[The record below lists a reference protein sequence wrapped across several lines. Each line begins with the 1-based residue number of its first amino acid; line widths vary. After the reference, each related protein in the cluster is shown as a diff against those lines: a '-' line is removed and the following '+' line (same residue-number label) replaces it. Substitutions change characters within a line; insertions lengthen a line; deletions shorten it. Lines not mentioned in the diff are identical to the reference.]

1 MPVMNAEAYARKV
14 ALCSARGPGLA
25 DMLSKGLEKDFRAL
39 WMEEEG
45 VELVESSDT
54 VKDFWTFQA
63 LKTIELNFSD
73 T

>member
-1 MPVMNAEAYARKV
+1 MNAEAYARKV
-14 ALCSARGPGLA
+14 ARCSARGPVLA
-25 DMLSKGLEKDFRAL
+25 DMLSKGLEKEFRAL

-45 VELVESSDT
+45 VELVESSDS

-63 LKTIELNFSD
+63 LKTIQLNFSD